1 MNKNV
6 LAHKSYSFIILN
18 LILFILFL
26 FLSIL
31 TIIYGIKEEDT
42 TIFLMTMIFLGLC
55 CLLFCVTIKTIMKPK
70 VAIEYDDSGIY
81 FHHSKNKTTYILTKD
96 ILSVVG
102 NPMTGKGIQY
112 NFGKL
117 IIETKTKKFSFGVI
131 KNVKIVE
138 DFIKKRIMWRY
149 KRIK

>member
-1 MNKNV
+1 MDKKV
-6 LAHKSYSFIILN
+6 LAHKSYSFMIVN

-26 FLSIL
+26 FLSVL

-55 CLLFCVTIKTIMKPK
+55 CLLFCVTIKTIIKPK
-70 VAIEYDDSGIY
+70 IAIEYDDSGIY
-81 FHHSKNKTTYILTKD
+81 FHHSKNKTTYILIKD
-96 ILSVVG
+96 ILSVVSD
-102 NPMTGKGIQY
+102 PMTGKGIQY

-117 IIETKTKKFSFGVI
+117 IIETKMKKFSFGVI
-131 KNVKIVE
+131 KNVEIVG
-138 DFIKKRIMWRY
+138 DFIQKRIMWRY

>member
-1 MNKNV
+1 MDKKL
-6 LAHKSYSFIILN
+6 LAYKSYSFMILN
-18 LILFILFL
+18 LSLFILLL
-26 FLSIL
+26 FLSVL

-55 CLLFCVTIKTIMKPK
+55 CLLFCVTIKTIIKPK
-70 VAIEYDDSGIY
+70 IAIEYDDSGIY
-81 FHHSKNKTTYILTKD
+81 FHHSKKKTTYVLTKD

-117 IIETKTKKFSFGVI
+117 IIETKTKKISFGVI
-131 KNVKIVE
+131 KNVEIVE